1 MYNQETKPVVQDS
14 KLTTWVNEPQLQS
27 LKCDFDASK
36 TSHDAQ
42 MLKIKKWVDLLKV
55 QGTAKIE
62 KVKGRSSVQPKL
74 IRRQAEWRYSALSEP
89 FLSSKEM
96 FKASPVTFE
105 DTAAAKQ
112 NQLILNWQFRTKIN
126 RIKFIDDFVKANVD
140 EGTCIIRT
148 GWKRHT
154 KIIKVDAPVYSYY
167 PLESQEQMDMLKQ
180 AIELKVANPSEYYNI
195 DPLVQ
200 ASVDYY
206 EETGEPTIAVQT
218 GTEKVDEEVI
228 IENRPTVD
236 LINPNNFYVDPSC
249 EGDLDKALFAIVSF
263 ETNQAELLK
272 NPDRYKNLDKV
283 NWMDNSPVTNTEH
296 TTTTPMDYNFKDLMR
311 KKVVAYEY
319 WGFYDVNDDGV
330 LMPIVATWI
339 GDTIIRMEE
348 NPMPDEKLPFIVT
361 TYLPVKR
368 ELFGEPDAEMLE
380 DNQKILGAVT
390 RGMIDLLG
398 RSANGQQGM
407 AKGMLDPLNR
417 RRFDNGQDYEF
428 NPNQS
433 PNNGLIDHK
442 YPEIPQSAMLM
453 LNLQNQEAE
462 ALTGVKSFSGG
473 MSGQAYGDVAAGIKG
488 MLDAASKRE
497 MAILRRLAKGITD
510 IGNKFIAMNSVF
522 LSEEEV
528 VRVTNSEFVT
538 IKREDLKGNF
548 DLEVD
553 ISTAEVDNA
562 KAQDLG
568 FMLQTI
574 GPNIDTKIT
583 MKLLGEIATLK
594 RMPELANDLL
604 SWKPEPDPM
613 QEQLKQLEIQRAQKE
628 IEKLDSE
635 IQYNIARARR
645 EGAVTDSTDLDTM
658 QRNDGTKHQQD
669 IAKNKAQAKANQELE
684 ITKALTKPVK
694 QGEIGPNVDAAIGY
708 NQLSSILSSNE

>member
-14 KLTTWVNEPQLQS
+14 KLTTWGNEPQLQS

-36 TSHDAQ
+36 ASHDAQ
-42 MLKIKKWVDLLKV
+42 ILKIKKWVDLLKV

-105 DTAAAKQ
+105 DAESAKQ
-112 NQLILNWQFRTKIN
+112 NQLVLNWQFRTKIN
-126 RIKFIDDFVKANVD
+126 RIKFIDDFVRSNVD
-140 EGTCIIRT
+140 EGTCIVRT
-148 GWKRHT
+148 GWKRS
-154 KIIKVDAPVYSYY
+154 IKTIQVDAPVYSYY
-167 PLESQEQMDMLKQ
+167 AVGSQEEADLLKQ
-180 AIELKVANPSEYYNI
+180 AIELKDINPNEYSNI

-200 ASVDYY
+200 AAVDYY
-206 EETGEPTIAVQT
+206 LETGQPTVAQQT
-218 GTEKVDEEVI
+218 GTQKVDKEII

-236 LINPNNFYVDPSC
+236 LINPENFYIDPSC
-249 EGDLDKALFAIVSF
+249 GGDIDKALFAIVSF

-272 NPDRYKNLDKV
+272 ETDRYKNLDKV
-283 NWMDNSPVTNTEH
+283 DWENNGPLTQTDH
-296 TTTTPMDYNFKDLMR
+296 TTSTPIEYNFKDAIR

-319 WGFYDVNDDGV
+319 WGYWDIEDDGV
-330 LMPIVATWI
+330 LVPIVATWI
-339 GDTIIRMEE
+339 GSTLIRMEE
-348 NPMPDEKLPFIVT
+348 SPMPDEKLPFVIT
-361 TYLPVKR
+361 NYLPVKR
-368 ELFGEPDAEMLE
+368 ELYGEPDAEMLE

-398 RSANGQQGM
+398 RSANAQQGM
-407 AKGMLDPLNR
+407 AKGMLDPLNK
-417 RRFDNGQDYEF
+417 RRFENGQDYEY
-428 NPNQS
+428 NPNQN

-473 MSGQAYGDVAAGIKG
+473 VSGESYGQVAAGIRG
-488 MLDAASKRE
+488 ALDAASKRE
-497 MAILRRLAKGITD
+497 MAILRRLAKGITE
-510 IGNKFIAMNSVF
+510 IGNKFIAMNAVF

-528 VRVTNSEFVT
+528 IRVTNTEFIT

-553 ISTAEVDNA
+553 ISTAEVDDTKA
-562 KAQDLG
+562 KDLG

-574 GPNIDTKIT
+574 GPNIDPQIT
-583 MKLLGEIATLK
+583 MKILSEIAELK
-594 RMPELANDLL
+594 RMPELAHDLK
-604 SWKPEPDPM
+604 SWKPEPDPI
-613 QEQLKQLEIQRAQKE
+613 QQQLRELEVQKAQKE

-635 IQYNIARARR
+635 IQYNMARARR
-645 EGAVTDSTDLDTM
+645 ESSNSDSTDLDTM
-658 QRNDGTKHQQD
+658 QRIDGTKHQQD
-669 IAKNKAQAKANQELE
+669 IAQNRAQAKANQELE

-694 QGEIGPNVDAAIGY
+694 QGETRPNIDAAIGY
-708 NQLSSILSSNE
+708 NQLSSVLSGN